1 MRFVA
6 KFAALAIS
14 SVAFVAAASATTI
27 DSNSTSVTYGG
38 YNVSSLTGP
47 FSGAGTGAT
56 YNISPGTVWTPPVG
70 SSSWVSYNPHSGPG
84 GGFVAPN
91 GYYEYT
97 TSFNAA
103 GANQLSLTVM
113 ADDTVSVFLN
123 GLSNEVI
130 SQYNGSNFPKCA
142 AGQPNCITPLTVTF
156 GGLLAGNNTL
166 TFVVHQ
172 ASLASTGLDYEGTT
186 SVTPEPS
193 SLLLLGTGL
202 VGSAGTLFRRF
213 RRS

>member
-1 MRFVA
+1 MRLVA
-6 KFAALAIS
+6 KFAALVIS

-27 DSNSTSVTYGG
+27 DSNSASTTYGG

-56 YNISPGTVWTPPVG
+56 YNISPGTVWTAPVPG
-70 SSSWVSYNPHSGPG
+70 SSWISYNPNSNPG
-84 GGFVAPN
+84 GGFTAPN
-91 GYYEYT
+91 GYYEYST
-97 TSFNAA
+97 TFNAN
-103 GANQLSLTVM
+103 GDNQISLTVM

-130 SQYNGSNFPKCA
+130 NQYNGSNFPKCA
-142 AGQPNCITPLTVTF
+142 AGTPNCITPLTVTF

-166 TFVVHQ
+166 YFIVHQ
-172 ASLASTGLDYEGTT
+172 AALSSTGLDYAGVT

-202 VGSAGTLFRRF
+202 IGSAGTLFRRF